1 MSSLADLVRSRRES
15 GGSIAG
21 SLSYGFKERIKE
33 SFDPRRMIN
42 QGGLLTALFPN
53 LKSYKAGSGKRSIG
67 SKSILGENSQLSS
80 DPILESIRLNTRTS
94 AKNSLVL
101 PSMARDVFVMNKNIK
116 QMVKIFGGKPK
127 DTADEWF
134 SRQAA
139 REAAYESR
147 FGLKTK
153 SKKDTKPTPEKEPD
167 KKGFFRTIAD
177 MVMKIPFIA
186 SLAGVISKLSGA
198 IAKIAGPV
206 GSVIAVV
213 ALLGGVFFRL
223 IKFLSKFT
231 MFSALI
237 GSLSLGVLMD
247 KWNNFQKMSGDL
259 NKSIGDTQ
267 NISKGLGADGT
278 SPDGAPGGVQ
288 EKTYAEAAGS
298 GLSAYVSVKG
308 AQAVSRWAHNRG
320 VASKA
325 AKGFTPKIGSEAKL
339 GKQNYRFMGK
349 QWAEVTASGKTGRMA
364 EKGITKELARIASQ
378 TKSEKMLMRISKSL
392 SKIIKNG
399 KVVEFITKLL
409 GKFGK
414 KIAMIAVKF
423 LVGVLGVPL
432 AATGLGALF
441 SITMWGLAA
450 YELYDLYQCLYGP
463 GGILTEMEGES
474 DTSPTQESTGP
485 ASALP
490 GATGS
495 QGTRST
501 SIGGVKG
508 ASNNKSIPDAN
519 KSAMSP
525 SKTKNDIAIA
535 QNKEKLNKVNDYVS
549 KQFGLKTIDGMPGSR
564 KMTRSELRSEAEKLY
579 GYDKDLG
586 KKLNQANA
594 EVRKARTE
602 AQRPQVN
609 VMNKE
614 KTTPKKPTQ
623 SGGTDITQ
631 ASVYD
636 DEFLKLLGMSTTNL
650 GKTA

>member
-21 SLSYGFKERIKE
+21 SLSYGFKERMKE

-42 QGGLLTALFPN
+42 QGGLLTALFPS

-177 MVMKIPFIA
+177 MVMRIPFIA

-237 GSLSLGVLMD
+237 GTLGLGVLMD

-267 NISKGLGADGT
+267 SISKGLGADGT

-378 TKSEKMLMRISKSL
+378 TKGEKMLMRISKSL

-508 ASNNKSIPDAN
+508 ASDKRQAVAVKEMQSDKEIF
-519 KSAMSP
+519 
-525 SKTKNDIAIA
+525 KTDDYLAWREG
-535 QNKEKLNKVNDYVS
+535 QWKEKGFSSMRKNLSSGMYDPL
-549 KQFGLKTIDGMPGSR
+549 FGVDAYKKAKNLTGTQKTAG
-564 KMTRSELRSEAEKLY
+564 
-579 GYDKDLG
+579 DKIKNG
-586 KKLNQANA
+586 NA

-636 DEFLKLLGMSTTNL
+636 EEFLKLLGMSTTNL